1 MHTLYTTEAFILQAY
16 PQGESNKVYKL
27 LTRELGLLYAHG
39 QSVRELKSRN
49 RYALRTGEM
58 SEITLVRGRE
68 TWRITG
74 AQTGTEKPIP
84 QTQQIYKKRIL
95 HLIGRMVPIEDTTLQ
110 LFDVLKRGNRAFHT
124 FPEQF
129 APCIEVVTVLRLL
142 DILGYVARPL
152 SDPLVERFLGTS
164 AFSHELIEQAQMHKQ
179 TLVMRVNNALEG
191 AK

>member
-1 MHTLYTTEAFILQAY
+1 MHTLHTTEAYILEAY

-39 QSVRELKSRN
+39 QSVRDLKSRN
-49 RYALRTGEM
+49 RYALQTGEL

-74 AQTGTEKPIP
+74 AQTGTEQPIP
-84 QTQQIYKKRIL
+84 QTRQIYKKRIL
-95 HLIGRMVPIEDTTLQ
+95 HLIGKMVPVEDTALQ
-110 LFDVLKRGNRAFHT
+110 LFDVLKSGNQALHV
-124 FPEQF
+124 FPEQV
-129 APCIEVVTVLRLL
+129 ASCIEVVTVLRLL

-152 SDPLVERFLGTS
+152 SDPLVEGFLGTQ
-164 AFSHELIEQAQMHKQ
+164 AFSPELIEQAQTHKQ
-179 TLVMRVNNALEG
+179 TLIIRVNNALEG